1 MSDMEFTQL
10 VNQYTRLLFSICYRF
25 VRDYHEAENLTQ
37 DTFLTAY
44 RVIDS
49 FEGENYKPWL
59 VRIAT
64 NKCKDHL
71 KSAYAR
77 TTQATE
83 DEILG
88 LVPDDDSIETRVEAN
103 DGVERIRAAC
113 EALPDTYKE
122 VALLHYLEDK
132 SFEEMAEILDRPV
145 KTVQTQV
152 YRARD
157 KLREVLRKELCDV

>member
-1 MSDMEFTQL
+1 MSDIEFTQL

-25 VRDYHEAENLTQ
+25 VKDYHEAENLTQ

-44 RVIDS
+44 RVIGS

-64 NKCKDHL
+64 NKCKDYL
-71 KSAYAR
+71 KSAYSR

-83 DEILG
+83 DEVLS
-88 LVPDDDSIETRVEAN
+88 LVPDGDLVEVQVEN
-103 DGVERIRAAC
+103 DDGVERIRAAC
-113 EALPDTYKE
+113 ESLPDTYRD
-122 VALLHYLEDK
+122 VALLHYLEDR
-132 SFEEMAEILDRPV
+132 SFEEIAVLLDRPV
-145 KTVQTQV
+145 KTIQTQV

-157 KLREVLRKELCDV
+157 KLRVLLREELCDV